1 MPNARSLRLLG
12 DGAMQMMGI
21 NALTTLASMWRNW
34 SDPRLVIMVL
44 NNGDLN
50 MVTWEQRITEGDA
63 KLLRHKTCPPSLR
76 RLRRA
81 GPARH
86 RWSTIRPG
94 GRGMGAGA
102 GLARADAAGNGHRP
116 ECAAAAA
123 AYLGQTGRHTCARCC
138 GDPDATATPLATIK
152 EV

>member
-1 MPNARSLRLLG
+1 
-12 DGAMQMMGI
+12 MQMMGI

-63 KLLRHKTCPPSLR
+63 KLPASQDLPAFPTPPTPSWGLR
-76 RLRRA
+76 
-81 GPARH
+81 GIG
-86 RWSTIRPG
+86 STIRPG

-123 AYLGQTGRHTCARCC
+123 AYLGQTGRPHLRALLRRSRRHRHRH
-138 GDPDATATPLATIK
+138 GHHQRGVGWA
-152 EV
+152 